1 MAELLNQS
9 NCNDSSNTEKF
20 VEWKEKAKTKLKNTI
35 ESNLNRRN
43 IKLAQIV
50 TATTKHM
57 YSAQCL
63 ISASLSNIFTRVDEW
78 RGVNISAMHT
88 APKTFEE
95 YYRRADNWWNR
106 MKAQWLGDYYFYP
119 FFHTDL
125 HQFMANIPNNHSTS
139 NEHMYFRILH
149 AIFNTEIHYPRARPY
164 PLILHT
170 ALISTQPNNGAMVRS
185 PHGVQRRRVPM
196 RYHPYKPPP
205 VSPPCPELFGQC
217 QITVYCDDTYSRP
230 YIGNHSAAPTYVT
243 DDTFSHY
250 SSASMM
256 FPFPTY
262 VDDDHDSAEFAT
274 I

>member
-63 ISASLSNIFTRVDEW
+63 ISASLNNIFTRVDEW

-170 ALISTQPNNGAMVRS
+170 TFIKSKSLKSLFHQIGVRTCIAWQVPLKNNDVNNCLSNFYICTCMFPYRPFLISLGSKPRS
-185 PHGVQRRRVPM
+185 GLKS
-196 RYHPYKPPP
+196 HPK
-205 VSPPCPELFGQC
+205 
-217 QITVYCDDTYSRP
+217 
-230 YIGNHSAAPTYVT
+230 
-243 DDTFSHY
+243 
-250 SSASMM
+250 
-256 FPFPTY
+256 
-262 VDDDHDSAEFAT
+262 
-274 I
+274 